1 MTSYRTLLLGAAF
14 VLSAVTPAVADTAL
28 ARPKAAATMNAPAAL
43 SAAQHL
49 QVLVLSLTT
58 GALL

>member
-28 ARPKAAATMNAPAAL
+28 ARPKAVTSTSAL
-43 SAAQHL
+43 SAAQSL
-49 QVLVLSLTT
+49 QVLVVSLST
-58 GALL
+58 GALI